1 LPNQGSSSKDL
12 VDQKVQQLEWHCKR
26 KVDHL
31 LSGKYKSI
39 FKGRGLEFDEV
50 RPYHYG
56 DDVRA
61 IDWNVTARCG
71 KPHIK
76 RFHEE
81 RDQRIIFLIDASSSF
96 LWSSLAKGRRE
107 ITAEFMAILGSCAAQ
122 SNDSV
127 AMLLAGPEESWSP
140 ARRGRAHISYLLD
153 QWLRFP
159 EHTETSHLKRSIHT
173 LGHLRL
179 KQSIVMLF
187 SDHYPEELDD
197 DLLYL
202 SKHHELICVNLQ
214 DPRDH
219 HTGKYGTH
227 FLRDLQ
233 GISKAIFTSNKE
245 QNNSANEDIDRL
257 KSLGIETLVVTLPS
271 DPLTELMEFFH
282 RRQKHISGE
291 TGG

>member
-1 LPNQGSSSKDL
+1 LPSQASSAKDL

-50 RPYHYG
+50 RPYQYG
-56 DDVRA
+56 DDVRS

-76 RFHEE
+76 QFHEE
-81 RDQRIIFLIDASSSF
+81 RDHRIIFLIDASSSF

-107 ITAEFMAILGSCAAQ
+107 VTAEFIAILGSCAAQ
-122 SNDSV
+122 NNDSV

-140 ARRGRAHISYLLD
+140 ARRGRAHISFLLD

-159 EHTETSHLKRSIHT
+159 QHTETSHLKTSIET
-173 LGHLRL
+173 LRHLRL
-179 KQSIVMLF
+179 KRSIVMLF
-187 SDHYPEELDD
+187 SDHYSEELDD
-197 DLLYL
+197 DLLSV
-202 SKHHELICVNLQ
+202 SKHHELICVNME

-219 HTGKYGTH
+219 NAGKGGAH

-233 GISKAIFTSNKE
+233 SKTKAIFSGRAELKKTE
-245 QNNSANEDIDRL
+245 EDDLSRL
-257 KSLGIETLVVTLPS
+257 KGLGIETLDIQLPT
-271 DPLTELMEFFH
+271 DPLASLMEFFH
-282 RRQKHISGE
+282 RRQKHISRE